1 MKMENQLK
9 LKNNIINNYIFIFIS
24 SLNLTHGLWM
34 IYLATK
40 GMSLAQLGI
49 LEGIF
54 HITSF
59 LMEVPT
65 GLVADIFGRK
75 ISRIIGRILALI
87 SIAILILANSFL
99 FFAISFI
106 FIALSYNLE
115 SGAGDALV
123 YDSLKQL
130 NIEKDYMKVAGRQ
143 EISYQLGQVV
153 CFILGG
159 YLATINYNYVFYLTM
174 FFILI
179 TIIQS
184 FSFFEPKIE
193 KDSIENKKLKTIL
206 SNQVKQSINVIKENK
221 KIGFFIIFTE
231 IILAFGT
238 SLFYYL
244 QNYLKANN
252 RSEFFIGIIFAISA
266 LVGAFTSSQT
276 FKLEKIIKEKG
287 ILLILPFFSVACIW
301 LIALTSYPYVFYII
315 MMGVEGIIFVAMSDY
330 INKLIPSKNRATILS
345 LASMVFSFF
354 MIIIFPIIGK
364 IGDVFSLN
372 IAFIFLAIMGT
383 IFVFCNFFLLLTI
396 KTKKN

>member
-1 MKMENQLK
+1 METQLK

-40 GMSLAQLGI
+40 GMTLAQLGI

-75 ISRIIGRILALI
+75 TSRVIGRILALI

-106 FIALSYNLE
+106 FTALSYNLE
-115 SGAGDALV
+115 SGAGEALV

-153 CFILGG
+153 CFVLGG
-159 YLATINYNYVFYLTM
+159 FLATINYNYVFYLTL

-184 FSFFEPKIE
+184 LSFYEPQYE
-193 KDSIENKKLKTIL
+193 KNSIENKKIKTIL
-206 SNQVKQSINVIKENK
+206 LDQVKQSIQVIKENK
-221 KIGFFIIFTE
+221 KIGFFIIFTQ

-287 ILLILPFFSVACIW
+287 ILMILPFFSVACIW

-315 MMGVEGIIFVAMSDY
+315 MMAVEGIIFVAMSDY

-345 LASMVFSFF
+345 LASMVFSVF

-364 IGDVFSLN
+364 IGDIYSLK
-372 IAFIFLAIMGT
+372 IAFIFLAIIGT
-383 IFVFCNFFLLLTI
+383 VFVISNFFLLLNI
-396 KTKKN
+396 KNKKN

>member
-1 MKMENQLK
+1 
-9 LKNNIINNYIFIFIS
+9 
-24 SLNLTHGLWM
+24 
-34 IYLATK
+34 
-40 GMSLAQLGI
+40 
-49 LEGIF
+49 
-54 HITSF
+54 
-59 LMEVPT
+59 MEVPT

-193 KDSIENKKLKTIL
+193 KDVIENKKLKTIL

-266 LVGAFTSSQT
+266 LVGAVTSSQT
-276 FKLEKIIKEKG
+276 YKLEKIIKEKG
-287 ILLILPFFSVACIW
+287 ILLILPFFSIACIW
-301 LIALTSYPYVFYII
+301 LIALTSYPYIFYII

>member
-1 MKMENQLK
+1 MENQLK

-266 LVGAFTSSQT
+266 LVGAVTSSQT

-301 LIALTSYPYVFYII
+301 LIALTSYPYIFYII

-383 IFVFCNFFLLLTI
+383 IFVFCNFFLLLSI